1 MTYPYNDLKAIIYH
15 EYFNFLYNC
24 YHGYDEPV
32 KRIWNPRKEN
42 AELYYK
48 VYRDLERVFEMALRC
63 FKDEEPLISFL
74 EREIDRTLSMFDKKL
89 KPKVVSGFLEVEEK
103 VLSEEDKYLH
113 ERAKRLARALA
124 RDIINYYGPKVEQGL
139 REGNL
144 LEILKDVIEK
154 SRKYYE
160 EKIPEHIRKNTR
172 YFEDAFN
179 EIVAK
184 GRKIL

>member
-1 MTYPYNDLKAIIYH
+1 MNDKEYLIIKCPKCGKKYKILK
-15 EYFNFLYNC
+15 EKVKEGVKVRCKNC
-24 YHGYDEPV
+24 GN
-32 KRIWNPRKEN
+32 I
-42 AELYYK
+42 
-48 VYRDLERVFEMALRC
+48 FEVIKAV
-63 FKDEEPLISFL
+63 IG
-74 EREIDRTLSMFDKKL
+74 EIPAR
-89 KPKVVSGFLEVEEK
+89 KVVLKEEKVVKKEVEEK